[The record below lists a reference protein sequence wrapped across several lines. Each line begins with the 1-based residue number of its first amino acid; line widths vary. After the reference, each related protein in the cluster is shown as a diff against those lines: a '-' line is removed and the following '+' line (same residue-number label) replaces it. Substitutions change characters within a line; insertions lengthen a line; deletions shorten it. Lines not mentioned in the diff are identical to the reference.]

1 MKDFIKKLQK
11 DLKTLENAVKKDSD
25 ELLKKVKSY
34 ATKENITAAGV
45 EIEKVLEKKLKEFE
59 PTINKVVN
67 EIRKNAAKAGI
78 NVDSVESTVRS
89 TVKKA
94 TERVKNEAG
103 KRGFDVDKA
112 VSQVKSAAKSAAA
125 TAKKKAGPVAN
136 DVANKVVKKVSKKAK
151 SPSTKAATIRKPVAA
166 KRKSKA

>member
-11 DLKTLENAVKKDSD
+11 DLKNLETAVKKDSD

-45 EIEKVLEKKLKEFE
+45 EIEQILEKKLKDFE
-59 PTINKVVN
+59 PTITNVVG

-78 NVDSVESTVRS
+78 NVDNVESTVRS

-94 TERVKNEAG
+94 AARVRSAAE
-103 KRGFDVDKA
+103 KRGFDVDKTMA
-112 VSQVKSAAKSAAA
+112 KVKTAAKSAAE
-125 TAKKKAGPVAN
+125 TAKKKAEPVTK
-136 DVANKVVKKVSKKAK
+136 KVVSKVKKAK
-151 SPSTKAATIRKPVAA
+151 SPSTKAATVRSPKTG
-166 KRKSKA
+166 KKKSGLTK